1 MQPQQ
6 VAHLLLERLGKGAA
20 IPGLDSQA
28 AARLGTVG
36 AELPERMARMMTAPV
51 TFDREDAP
59 LLHDAYYVG
68 AWCAV
73 AQHLGGGAA
82 LKVLEVASGDVA
94 VVPWGLELYDGG
106 GCSYATANLNK
117 KLTQNFLA
125 KTAAL
130 RTAVRVVEDDGANMA
145 QYYAPGSFDVLALQ
159 HGVNDIVQ
167 TILCE
172 REGMDTVNGDW
183 WENLP
188 QMIRISDEYH
198 RSGRLEDT
206 AKAGFLACMKT
217 CADLVRPGGYLAFNS
232 IVYQYDLDLGYP
244 LDLYESYI
252 PMARRWLLEAGMGL
266 TETTPDGWDR
276 RWWMVLRKAPN

>member
-6 VAHLLLERLGKGAA
+6 VAQLLQKCLSHGAT
-20 IPGLDSQA
+20 IPGLDPQA
-28 AARLGTVG
+28 IARLR
-36 AELPERMARMMTAPV
+36 ELGDELSPRMARMMTPPV
-51 TFDREDAP
+51 AFAMEDAP

-68 AWCAV
+68 AWCGV
-73 AQHLGGGAA
+73 AQLLGNGAA
-82 LKVLEVASGDVA
+82 LKFLEVASGDVA
-94 VVPWGLELYDGG
+94 VVPWALELYDDG

-130 RTAVRVVEDDGANMA
+130 RTAVRVVEDDGANMS

-188 QMIRISDEYH
+188 QMTRISDEYH
-198 RSGRLEDT
+198 RSGRLED
-206 AKAGFLACMKT
+206 AARPGFLACMRA
-217 CADLVRPGGYLAFNS
+217 CADLIRPGGYLAFNS

-266 TETTPDGWDR
+266 TEITPEGWDR
-276 RWWMVLRKAPN
+276 QWWMILQKSL